1 MAGRRIPLNLGP
13 RLAGSGRRCALNL
26 GVPWD
31 AIEEPPAEP
40 VRGTWAGT
48 LMRWAAGARRA
59 STTRLAWSHAGTA
72 ARPWRVRAG
81 NATPRTQAPRVAWG
95 ALQSRATAWRVVHRS
110 ATSRVAAVAAAWRGL
125 PRVSR
130 SGGTQ
135 WTGADRRA
143 ASLSGRWAAGA
154 ARSLGLR
161 GAWHGRM
168 PVRER
173 RAVVRW
179 RSGRALRFSTSIP
192 WGVASAVP
200 WRVVPPSEPPIPPVV
215 PGRPRGNRVPLNLG
229 CPPANLAG
237 IVPLNLGV
245 DACYAVRPSRRYY
258 VLINTLEVVRLPDR
272 TPIHAE
278 SLDMSASMGAY
289 GWDLSMSLADA
300 DQLSLLQPDV
310 SGPREIEVNVNGYLW
325 TFAVE
330 SHSRTRAWDPVQGLV
345 HNVSVTARSRT
356 ALLAAPYAP
365 ARSIVSDADRQA
377 QQLVDDELEF
387 TGFTADYG
395 ALNWVVPAG
404 AWYYEATTAL
414 DAIARIAAASGAV
427 VLSHPSDKA
436 LRIVP
441 RYPVSPWAWT
451 TSTPDH
457 VVLDDVVLEDSL
469 SIRSAPLYDAVVVSG
484 EVEGKGV
491 LVRVTREGEAGNL
504 YAQQV
509 TDALINTIPV
519 ATERG
524 RNILGDRGEQ
534 AQVDLTVPLFPATST
549 AGPHRVLPMELV
561 QVQAAGGDWMGLATG
576 VSISVRRDGDEPGAL
591 VVEQALSLERHFSDA
606 N

>member
-1 MAGRRIPLNLGP
+1 MTGRRIPLNLGP
-13 RLAGSGRRCALNL
+13 RLADSGRRCALNL

-31 AIEEPPAEP
+31 AGEEPPAEP

-48 LMRWAAGARRA
+48 LLRWTAGVRRA
-59 STTRLAWSHAGTA
+59 SMTRLAWSHAGTA

-95 ALQSRATAWRVVHRS
+95 ALQSRATEWRVVHRS
-110 ATSRVAAVAAAWRGL
+110 ARSRAAAVAAAWRGL

-135 WTGADRRA
+135 WAGADRRA
-143 ASLSGRWAAGA
+143 VSLSGRWAAGA
-154 ARSLGLR
+154 ARARGLR
-161 GAWHGRM
+161 GAWNGRM

-173 RAVVRW
+173 RAVVQW

-237 IVPLNLGV
+237 NIPLNLGV

-258 VLINTLEVVRLPDR
+258 VLINSLEVVRLPDR

-289 GWDLSMSLADA
+289 GWDLSMALADA
-300 DQLSLLQPDV
+300 AQLPLLQPDA

-377 QQLVDDELEF
+377 RQLVDDELEF
-387 TGFTADYG
+387 TGFSADYA

-404 AWYYEATTAL
+404 AWFYESTTAL

-457 VVLDDVVLEDSL
+457 VVLDDVVLEDSM
-469 SIRSAPLYDAVVVSG
+469 SIRSAPLYDAVIVSG
-484 EVEGKGV
+484 EVDGKGE

-509 TDALINTIPV
+509 TEALINTVPV

-534 AQVDLTVPLFPATST
+534 AQVDLTVPLFPASST

-576 VSISVRRDGDEPGAL
+576 ISITVRRDGDEPGAL